1 MVGLSRLFYGHSGP
15 LSYPYRGSVGA
26 GRSIVY
32 IERTMV
38 LFIHVVIYLLDNNG
52 EVTVLFKRDE
62 YNEILTEWWLAPNR
76 LIIIIIIV
84 SILK

>member
-1 MVGLSRLFYGHSGP
+1 
-15 LSYPYRGSVGA
+15 
-26 GRSIVY
+26 
-32 IERTMV
+32 MV